1 MRIISGKSR
10 GRILRVPSRN
20 DVKAGIRPTAD
31 RVKEALFSI
40 LVGRTRGARVLDLY
54 AGTGALGLEALS
66 RGAELAVF
74 VDNGDVAIDLI
85 KKNVELCG
93 LSGSSVIVR
102 RDLTRGL
109 AFLQELAPAGGF
121 DLIFLDPPYRQ
132 GLTALFLSGLAEF
145 PVLAWDGLVVAE
157 EGREVELAEVYPGL
171 TLADRRRYGD
181 TAIWFYQHSQEDGA

>member
-40 LVGRTRGARVLDLY
+40 LGGRIRGARVLDLY

-74 VDNGDVAIDLI
+74 VDNGDAALELV
-85 KKNVELCG
+85 KKNIELCG
-93 LSGSSVIVR
+93 LSSSSAIVR

-109 AFLQELAPAGGF
+109 AFLPGLAPAGGF

-132 GLTALFLSGLAEF
+132 GLVAQFLGGLAELKL
-145 PVLAWDGLVVAE
+145 LAFDGLVVAE
-157 EGREVELAEVYPGL
+157 EGAEVELAEAYPGL

-181 TAIWFYQHSQEDGA
+181 TGLWFYGHKQEDGT